1 MFETVVLCRLL
12 LPKKRDIFFCTS
24 FSFTADTLVK
34 LP

>member
-12 LPKKRDIFFCTS
+12 LPKKEIFFFCTS
-24 FSFTADTLVK
+24 FSSTADTLVK